1 MDQNIQICKRCL
13 YSNLHPLGITFNT
26 EGICS
31 GCEIFEEKN
40 TLDWKQRW
48 LQLEKKIKPYKSKK
62 KIMIVLFL

>member
-26 EGICS
+26 EGVCS

-40 TLDWKQRW
+40 PKK
-48 LQLEKKIKPYKSKK
+48 LETKIVFKYLRKKILLTGNSGG
-62 KIMIVLFL
+62 